1 MPRFHNQQPN
11 PEMNPAPDKQARD
24 NRRTAKAE
32 RTESKRL
39 DRADDKKARDWV
51 KQARRDQR

>member
-1 MPRFHNQQPN
+1 MPLFHNRQPN

-24 NRRTAKAE
+24 NRRAAKAE